1 MLAFYLARPYWGR
14 GLAAEAGQAFLR
26 FGFEQLGLSRI
37 IATVQIGHDA
47 SVRVLEKLKLSRVE
61 PTLEEG
67 TTSMKSPSRHGP
79 PRRSASLANPYV
91 G

>member
-47 SVRVLEKLKLSRVE
+47 SVRVLEKLKLSRVDAY
-61 PTLEEG
+61 TG
-67 TTSMKSPSRHGP
+67 GRHYFYEITQQAWA
-79 PRRSASLANPYV
+79 ASQV